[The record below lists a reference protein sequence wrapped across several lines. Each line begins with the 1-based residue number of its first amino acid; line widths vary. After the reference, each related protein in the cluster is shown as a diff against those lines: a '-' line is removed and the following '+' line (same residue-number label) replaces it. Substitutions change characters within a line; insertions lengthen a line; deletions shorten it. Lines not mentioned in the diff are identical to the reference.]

1 MAGTPGNRDMRNT
14 TCGGGGGGGSGST
27 SDDSESDSW
36 DGVEGGVRRYTKSLG
51 RGPAIER

>member
-1 MAGTPGNRDMRNT
+1 M
-14 TCGGGGGGGSGST
+14 SI

-51 RGPAIER
+51 NGPGIERLSINIIIHFMNQSLIVFTPLQ

>member
-1 MAGTPGNRDMRNT
+1 MRNT